1 MDVITK
7 YDMRISKEEYNSY
20 LKTLTNKIYKL
31 LPLREE
37 GLDWG
42 KHLNTTMIEISG
54 FGSLVG
60 AQPSLISLLAKLE
73 SLNSARDFMSY
84 RKTIFECLNEV
95 EALYVK

>member
-1 MDVITK
+1 MVVITK

-20 LKTLTNKIYKL
+20 LKTLTNKVYKL

-37 GLDWG
+37 GLDWD
-42 KHLNTTMIEISG
+42 KYLNTIMIEISG
-54 FGSLVG
+54 FGSLIG

-73 SLNSARDFMSY
+73 SLNSERNFMSY

>member
-1 MDVITK
+1 MAVITK

-20 LKTLTNKIYKL
+20 LKTLTNKVYKL

-42 KHLNTTMIEISG
+42 KHLNTIMIEISG
-54 FGSLVG
+54 LGSLIG

-73 SLNSARDFMSY
+73 SLNSAKDFMSY

>member
-37 GLDWG
+37 GLDWV
-42 KHLNTTMIEISG
+42 KHLNTIMIEISG

-60 AQPSLISLLAKLE
+60 VQPSLISLLAKLE
-73 SLNSARDFMSY
+73 SLNSVRDFMSY

>member
-1 MDVITK
+1 MAVITK

-20 LKTLTNKIYKL
+20 LKTLTNKVYKL

-37 GLDWG
+37 GLDWC
-42 KHLNTTMIEISG
+42 KHLNTIMIEISG
-54 FGSLVG
+54 FGNLVEV
-60 AQPSLISLLAKLE
+60 QPNLISLLAKLE
-73 SLNSARDFMSY
+73 GLYSMKDFMSY

>member
-37 GLDWG
+37 GLDWS

-60 AQPSLISLLAKLE
+60 VQPSLISLLAKLE

>member
-1 MDVITK
+1 MAVITK

-20 LKTLTNKIYKL
+20 LKTLTNKVYKL

-37 GLDWG
+37 GLDWD
-42 KHLNTTMIEISG
+42 KHLNTIIIEISG
-54 FGSLVG
+54 FGNLVG
-60 AQPSLISLLAKLE
+60 VQPTLISLLAKLVGLY
-73 SLNSARDFMSY
+73 SMKDFMSY

>member
-37 GLDWG
+37 GLDWV

-60 AQPSLISLLAKLE
+60 VQSSLISLLAKLE

>member
-1 MDVITK
+1 MAVITK

-20 LKTLTNKIYKL
+20 LKTLTNKVYKL

-42 KHLNTTMIEISG
+42 KHLNTIMIEISG
-54 FGSLVG
+54 FGSLIG

-73 SLNSARDFMSY
+73 SLNSERNFMSY
-84 RKTIFECLNEV
+84 RKTIFECLNEIEV
-95 EALYVK
+95 LYVK

>member
-1 MDVITK
+1 MAVITK

-20 LKTLTNKIYKL
+20 LKTLTNKVYKL

-37 GLDWG
+37 GLDWD

-54 FGSLVG
+54 FGSLIG
-60 AQPSLISLLAKLE
+60 AQPSLIILLAKLE
-73 SLNSARDFMSY
+73 SLNSEINFMAY
-84 RKTIFECLNEV
+84 RKTIFECLNEI